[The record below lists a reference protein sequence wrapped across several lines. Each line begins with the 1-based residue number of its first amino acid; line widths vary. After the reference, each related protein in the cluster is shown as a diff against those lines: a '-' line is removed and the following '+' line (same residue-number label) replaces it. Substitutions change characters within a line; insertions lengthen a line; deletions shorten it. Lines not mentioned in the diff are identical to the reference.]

1 MQKFIARS
9 KTKMTLDGQ
18 PETATNLLHYI
29 FRAYRDTLRA
39 EFFGNL
45 RLLDYISCAMH
56 FSV

>member
-1 MQKFIARS
+1 
-9 KTKMTLDGQ
+9 MTLDGQ